1 MTKFSVLLTFS
12 IVFVVAHPTVSSVI
26 VFAVSPEKIP
36 PSSVEELSDVSA
48 KIIEMYYS

>member
-12 IVFVVAHPTVSSVI
+12 IVFVVAHPTVSVI